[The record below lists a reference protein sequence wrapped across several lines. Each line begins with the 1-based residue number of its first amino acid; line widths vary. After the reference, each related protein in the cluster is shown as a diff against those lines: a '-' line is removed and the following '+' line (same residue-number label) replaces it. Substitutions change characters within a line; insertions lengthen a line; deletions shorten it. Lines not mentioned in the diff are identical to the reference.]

1 MNEKSSKCK
10 IVKLQKK
17 RINKPK
23 ILQKSTNCTA
33 IVNSAKKPNH
43 SEKTSNNIKDLLSQ
57 RKDTGNLNSKAT
69 QLQSNNSTNKSQEQ
83 ITTIAEICSTLIAH
97 LDASINGNALSKQII
112 EQQNLWSQD
121 DTALEVLTKIVSIWQ
136 KIYSKIPEKTENI
149 SISTLTDADIEIIS
163 NFCKHYSLNN
173 TAK

>member
-10 IVKLQKK
+10 IVKLQT
-17 RINKPK
+17 
-23 ILQKSTNCTA
+23 STNCTA

-43 SEKTSNNIKDLLSQ
+43 GKKTNNNVKDLLSQ

-69 QLQSNNSTNKSQEQ
+69 QLNNNSTNKSQEQ

-121 DTALEVLTKIVSIWQ
+121 DTALEVLTKIVAIWQ